1 MRCYFAVTTDMR
13 GIMLRIL
20 RNLMIL
26 SFAGL
31 LAAACNTIEGAG
43 EDIQSAGERIEEAA
57 D

>member
-1 MRCYFAVTTDMR
+1 
-13 GIMLRIL
+13 MLRIL